1 MGSSGMHDGMSWR
14 QYAFT
19 ACTYMLRI
27 LVGTLVLSIS
37 TGGLRLLLSY
47 HCARFGMKL
56 EYL

>member
-1 MGSSGMHDGMSWR
+1 MHDGMSWR